1 MAGNIAVKKAV
12 RRPRGYA
19 GYIQSSQWKELR
31 REAIDRDGGRCR
43 VCDRKE
49 RLEVHHRKYPSA
61 WKDDCLDN
69 LTALCKDCHEV
80 VTSLLRGRRYN
91 SRADIRPRK
100 TIEVREE
107 FPCESKPKSGAPAPS
122 FSTVGRSSI
131 PKTNTRN
138 AIKESQREA
147 TQNRRRSRRD
157 RTIGISRRVLHCD
170 DGGKIVM
177 PDVNLMATIIE
188 GAKKFKKG
196 PAAKAG
202 VYIDGHG
209 VFDFPHKGDKSPK
222 ALWESKKFVDRRR
235 VTIQRNSIIRVR
247 PRFNDWSCEFELE
260 LDEEICNLVDVRQWL
275 ETAGNRSGLGDY
287 RPIYGR
293 FEVMEFKAEKSI

>member
-1 MAGNIAVKKAV
+1 MSVENETALARKKAV
-12 RRPRGYA
+12 RRPRGYV

-100 TIEVREE
+100 TIEVRKE

-122 FSTVGRSSI
+122 FSTVGALVDPQNEFTRRIKEISSKR
-131 PKTNTRN
+131 PKTD
-138 AIKESQREA
+138 ADQAE
-147 TQNRRRSRRD
+147 
-157 RTIGISRRVLHCD
+157 ISELEYLGAFYCD
-170 DGGKIVM
+170 DDGKIVM

-196 PAAKAG
+196 PAPKPGCLSTDMAILTFRIKATNRPKRCGRAKN
-202 VYIDGHG
+202 
-209 VFDFPHKGDKSPK
+209 SPIGG
-222 ALWESKKFVDRRR
+222 ES
-235 VTIQRNSIIRVR
+235 
-247 PRFNDWSCEFELE
+247 RF
-260 LDEEICNLVDVRQWL
+260 R
-275 ETAGNRSGLGDY
+275 ETALSAFVRGLM
-287 RPIYGR
+287 IGR
-293 FEVMEFKAEKSI
+293 ASLSWNWTKGFAT